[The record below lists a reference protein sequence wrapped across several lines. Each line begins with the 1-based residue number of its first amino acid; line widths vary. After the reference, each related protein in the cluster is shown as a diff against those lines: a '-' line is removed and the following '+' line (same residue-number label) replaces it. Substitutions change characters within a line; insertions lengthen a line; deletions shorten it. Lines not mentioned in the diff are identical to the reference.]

1 MQLACLACGQA
12 LSVALAAEAPYCVQ
26 QNARSETD
34 LRSLTGAGK
43 ARLAAQ
49 DAVDARE
56 TCKTN
61 DHESVGEEEVSRCSV
76 CAGLYHTPCL
86 ERRDEA
92 INAVFA
98 CGNCVSKTT
107 VTTRQNT
114 LGTHKAARAA
124 ELPLLVPVPALP
136 YLRRGN
142 ASKVSMNVTV
152 EGEEALAGSDSD
164 DGILH
169 GDVDMNWCVFSIDVE
184 VCTSCRQVEIGAS
197 DRGRCAT
204 CSGPRLHQRCI
215 QRQEAAGAA
224 ATDTVMESES
234 SGRKRR
240 RSPSDIAASDS
251 SVSSR
256 SCATCLLDPSKTDQ
270 AIAGLQTNGS
280 IETRTIALLVRDQTD
295 VAQWWETCRV
305 CSGRFCLHEFCDP
318 QATDTNLDEIMA
330 KAPLAGDDASG
341 WCCGH
346 CTDSQVAARD
356 PMTTALVASATEAGF
371 GEELMT
377 VLICDGCEREVD
389 MATLDPPLIYIPEGD
404 WFCQACAMKTK
415 AMAVPKRDKDTLMAV
430 VMTKAARTGAFGG
443 VGALMASPATTTS
456 DSTTISKKPMEV
468 VTVLICDGCD
478 GEFDFASITPSLK
491 SVPEGDWFCDKCIVA
506 YSALTTAQQQ
516 GERNVVAISPGL
528 QDGTAQQPGATLPA
542 ALGADAPLAPLVPVT
557 LLICDSCEGEFDMS
571 VLDPPLTEV
580 PSGDWYC
587 PPCATIRNVKRPSKT
602 RRRRTK
608 IGTGKKVRRVKS
620 LQAVGGPSSVTPV
633 QNAAL
638 PVGVVQEVVVTILI
652 CDGCEG
658 EFDPLALNPPVLAIP
673 EGEWFCSTCAA
684 HQALPGLNGAAVGQ
698 AKAAVDAELS
708 ISGERAQTCVGCDMK
723 FQAGTAA
730 ADQLRRPSESVD
742 GVLLCEACR
751 NLQVG
756 YTRRRSTSSMT
767 SSQAN
772 GGDIESASRKRRRSG
787 ESSRNRKNSKKNKKN
802 SSEPALT
809 GDEADHEDQLNH
821 APINGEAFPRLI
833 LPQAVTIVATS
844 TGLRNGLEGGKAGSG
859 WHYTN
864 PTVIHGDSDDD
875 VSTGD
880 LEDEDEDDDVIRI
893 ICDICFHE
901 FKMADVLGGDAKEVP
916 VRPWYCKPCL
926 KTLKRNRK
934 KKQRFSKQM
943 LLEMQVYGRLLRP
956 TAAKVVDTDA
966 AARRGKPPNSREERR
981 KMYELIGKSVG
992 VFLQWDKQWVM
1003 GRVMTFHA
1011 THPAMHHTVRFD
1023 DGVVASLPLY
1033 TFPLVVGTRTMLYVK
1048 VSALQNRWWP
1058 AQVLRL
1064 NALARKVL
1072 VPTSEEETAARVN
1085 FRLVRIFASDDG
1097 RAETAHN
1104 VSCWV
1109 PKYLCRSMKRFEL
1122 PAPTESMTVET
1133 EAAELLSKAL
1143 AKSVK
1148 RAEDETQVET
1158 DVLDRVFQQL
1168 LTRFRRT
1175 TAASDRSTTEE
1186 GAANGDQVTEGGQ
1199 PRRSRRWIQ
1208 IAEAFVGKTIAVTA
1222 VRSRDLGLSPGSF
1235 EVKSFDKK
1243 SGTHA
1248 VQNHDD
1254 GDAETTVD
1262 LMGGSDKVVYHLK
1275 DPCAFSELAIML
1287 ELSGSDARGGGVGD
1301 FHSKELLEK
1310 AIVQETGMQGDK
1322 GVLSS
1327 SAVNGENA
1335 EGETVVKNTCSHC
1348 LLGPAEIRESAVD
1361 ANDAAGEEQLE
1372 EEELVVCAKCDRRY
1386 HATCCDPPYA
1396 PISLVNPEDGEVL
1409 VSDLKMPFVC
1419 SECTSCVGCH
1429 RQRQQEESTS
1439 SDEQQEE
1446 RDEPETKRRRT
1457 SKTTVEPEQ
1466 RWAQW
1471 RLPLQAAALCR
1482 NCVPFYET
1490 KRFCAVCHLVLD
1502 DEALATSVELL
1513 TCSTCD
1519 HWVHAD
1525 CEPDPNPT
1533 FHAFKSNAD
1542 FALDV
1547 IADVP
1552 DISLNPSRTGDNM
1565 EVTDDSSAATGD
1577 GDNESIASLKTP
1589 IGSRSPSEDREI
1601 LPNDRSYTGK
1611 DDGGFKPAK
1620 KVDEAFAY
1628 GLRFTATYDP
1638 KALHKYECLT
1648 CRKLRMLHVLQRL
1661 VNEDKIDLFKEPVTK
1676 VIAPTYFDV
1685 IKAPMDLSTMQQK
1698 ILAGEYSSV
1707 NFREFRDDFELMCLN
1722 AVTFNSKERDF
1733 LIWREAWR
1741 FYGQGQKIFRQTAPK
1756 SRMKQRGGRHYD
1768 ALLVAAKRQL
1778 PNNSAIVG
1786 KTQVNGVDSESWL
1799 NGGDDGENNDEEDEE
1814 EEGEAG
1820 SEAGDAEH
1828 SKAALDE
1835 AGTTQST
1842 ASTGSLTSAEMMSTN
1857 GGDANPTTTESA
1869 SLGEA
1874 SSDLVPTG
1882 STAGTTLPS
1891 VSTALA
1897 VAVDR
1902 RMLVRDVIVLQ
1913 TELSA
1918 TGKPG
1923 SRIPLFKITQTRTS
1937 AHTYCWLDM
1946 CVVCGSAGLKTD
1958 LIFCVD
1964 CGEGFHSFC
1973 VPGMSTAR
1981 LEDSD
1986 QLQAYWRCPNCKMCE
2001 ICGQP
2006 GTCSA
2011 TAIASKDV
2019 PATAG
2024 NVDSAGSNGQ
2034 EKGEETE
2041 PRVGISSGEPL
2052 LFCAHCDRG
2061 YHGSCLLPAILPSSR
2076 HEAEDGGSK
2085 DIYCASCI
2093 SCSSCSSNSVE
2104 YLPSEEAE
2112 EAQLATLER
2121 TYSYDRNT
2129 CLRCYDRQERE
2140 SRALMERSKPLTQ
2153 LWTAASR
2160 KRKKDSEKCPLCRR
2174 KWDADS
2180 EELMQCDACERW
2192 AHPQCDELLT
2202 AEPER
2207 YQTLVS
2213 DPKAVYVCGACRPK
2227 ERQHLTH
2234 SAPDGEGWRCQ
2245 VLIANIQ
2252 RKRSQC
2258 DAKWKEARAQLEL
2271 IEQWKRWAEHTP
2283 VYLYVLRLGEEC
2295 LRSFA
2300 YRSLN
2305 FQSDWSRST
2314 KQQELEASGLTLPAW
2329 LVRKA
2334 SRYLRFKRYAR
2345 GPRAAAR
2352 RRERKTQSFYSQQ
2365 AVGMNTRKDASA
2377 ICPIV
2382 SEAASC
2388 AALLAC
2394 VHLLYGWRPL
2404 PEVVLHLLSNDKG
2417 AGVEDGVGARSSL
2430 GEPLLKRLRKTESS
2444 SDEAAKRN
2452 LTLEQEIAAIKQQY
2466 DRRVAKRHL
2475 VREAASDLTL
2485 FGSSTSEA
2493 AEATDASADAKAV
2506 ALPSEPNTASPSN
2519 RGSATANAT
2528 VSGLFPPTAAISV
2541 APSPRRPAPTSPN
2554 TPVVV
2559 AHMTTA
2565 SPLHGWPTSEQQTS
2579 EAQTEALEAAADKP
2593 ATTVATS
2600 KFEDARFCA
2609 LCFMIGDDTPC
2620 GRLLYAESETWVHV
2634 NCALWSMEVYEGSSG
2649 VLHKSQKAKHRSRLI
2664 RCDGC
2669 ELVGATVGC
2678 CIPRCTSHYHF
2689 PCAVDAGVA
2698 FLPNGE
2704 TCCPRAAH
2712 LDQVARRLQTKNGVL
2727 AVAVTATVAVEGD
2740 KQDEDTTKKQQ
2751 QAKEADE
2758 GAVADAEHPDKE
2770 MKEAETTTEGM
2781 EEQSSSNAVGNEAEE
2796 PDMPAKEGE
2805 KEDDEPMKPNEN
2817 IDGGEDQALEAPI
2830 EATFEKKT
2838 GSASSEYVLPV
2849 INPRNEPHRSLFSDP
2864 PLVLSDAKKKK
2875 NSGSKRGSKPR
2886 SMCYRVGALT
2896 VHSLGHV
2903 FVGNASFHTRHAI
2916 YPLGFRSTRIFWS
2929 TRHLATRC
2937 LYECVISSTEIEE
2950 RHKRQDQQVGVD
2962 DTKAEDSQRSQ
2973 QRRRPR
2979 AVFKIVASDDK
2990 KNPIVATSPEDALL
3004 ELRSRVVALYEEKRG
3019 FSASPRVGAD
3029 VGQVPET
3036 ERNPFLKRS
3045 SWFSFALSGDY
3056 FFGFGL
3062 PEIVRHIEQLPH
3074 AATAAVSRL
3083 AVVKKLRQQQQQ
3095 QGQSPL
3101 ASSAVN
3107 WASKANKRS
3116 HEALEQ
3122 EAATTLREED
3132 EDEEVYA
3139 FTQKLPSAE
3148 AFQAAQRVVEQ
3159 LVRAEQRS
3167 RQSSGCARTDGFE
3180 GNRLFGTPKKLKALP
3195 ARRHALNKEASNE
3208 PVGAPSGSSGGGV
3221 AMDLEHLPIAMQYRE
3236 LRRRPFDERLLVRK
3250 SSIHGYGLFLKEAVG
3265 EGQMIVE
3272 YQGQMIGQSVAD
3284 ERERR
3289 YEEQGIG
3296 SCYMFR
3302 LDENTIIDATRCG
3315 NLARF
3320 INHSCDPKAFARVVV
3335 VEGGEKKI
3343 VIFAKRAIAVGDEV
3357 TYDYKFPIEDEA
3369 IRCDC
3374 SAPNC
3379 IGRMN

>member
-1 MQLACLACGQA
+1 MK
-12 LSVALAAEAPYCVQ
+12 VAI
-26 QNARSETD
+26 
-34 LRSLTGAGK
+34 AGK
-43 ARLAAQ
+43 
-49 DAVDARE
+49 
-56 TCKTN
+56 
-61 DHESVGEEEVSRCSV
+61 
-76 CAGLYHTPCL
+76 
-86 ERRDEA
+86 
-92 INAVFA
+92 
-98 CGNCVSKTT
+98 
-107 VTTRQNT
+107 
-114 LGTHKAARAA
+114 
-124 ELPLLVPVPALP
+124 
-136 YLRRGN
+136 
-142 ASKVSMNVTV
+142 
-152 EGEEALAGSDSD
+152 EALAGSDSD
-164 DGILH
+164 SDDGILR
-169 GDVDMNWCVFSIDVE
+169 GDVEMNWRVFSIDVE
-184 VCTSCRQVEIGAS
+184 VCTSCRQVEIGAL
-197 DRGRCAT
+197 T
-204 CSGPRLHQRCI
+204 
-215 QRQEAAGAA
+215 
-224 ATDTVMESES
+224 
-234 SGRKRR
+234 
-240 RSPSDIAASDS
+240 
-251 SVSSR
+251 SVGSR
-256 SCATCLLDPSKTDQ
+256 S
-270 AIAGLQTNGS
+270 NGNCFGILS
-280 IETRTIALLVRDQTD
+280 NT
-295 VAQWWETCRV
+295 
-305 CSGRFCLHEFCDP
+305 
-318 QATDTNLDEIMA
+318 
-330 KAPLAGDDASG
+330 
-341 WCCGH
+341 
-346 CTDSQVAARD
+346 
-356 PMTTALVASATEAGF
+356 GF

-389 MATLDPPLIYIPEGD
+389 MATLDPPLADIPEDD
-404 WFCQACAMKTK
+404 WFCQACTMKTK
-415 AMAVPKRDKDTLMAV
+415 AMAGPKRDEDTPMAV
-430 VMTKAARTGAFGG
+430 VMTKAAITGAFDG

-478 GEFDFASITPSLK
+478 GEFDFARITPPLQ
-491 SVPEGDWFCDKCIVA
+491 SVPEGDWFCGKCIAA
-506 YSALTTAQQQ
+506 YSATAQKQD
-516 GERNVVAISPGL
+516 ERNVVAISPGL
-528 QDGTAQQPGATLPA
+528 EDGTAQQPGTTLPA

-587 PPCATIRNVKRPSKT
+587 PPCATIRNVKRPGKT

-608 IGTGKKVRRVKS
+608 IGMARKVRGAKGP
-620 LQAVGGPSSVTPV
+620 QAVGGPSAAAPV

-638 PVGVVQEVVVTILI
+638 PVGAVQEVVTFLI

-673 EGEWFCSTCAA
+673 EGEWFCSTCSA
-684 HQALPGLNGAAVGQ
+684 HQTLPGLNGAAVGQ
-698 AKAAVDAELS
+698 AKATATADLS
-708 ISGERAQTCVGCDMK
+708 MCDERAQTCVGCDIK
-723 FQAGTAA
+723 FQTGTTA

-772 GGDIESASRKRRRSG
+772 GSIKTDGGDIESANRKRRRSG
-787 ESSRNRKNSKKNKKN
+787 ESSRSRKSSKKSKKS

-809 GDEADHEDQLNH
+809 GDEADHEDSLNH
-821 APINGEAFPRLI
+821 ASVNGEAFPRLI
-833 LPQAVTIVATS
+833 LPQAVAIVSTS

-875 VSTGD
+875 VSNGD
-880 LEDEDEDDDVIRI
+880 LDDEDEDDDVIRI

-916 VRPWYCKPCL
+916 ARPWYCKPCL

-956 TAAKVVDTDA
+956 TAAKVVDIDA

-981 KMYELIGKSVG
+981 KMYEMVGKSVG

-1003 GRVMTFHA
+1003 GRVMAFHA

-1033 TFPLVVGTRTMLYVK
+1033 AFPLVVGTRTMLYVK
-1048 VSALQNRWWP
+1048 VPALQNRWWP

-1072 VPTSEEETAARVN
+1072 MPTSEEETVARAN

-1097 RAETAHN
+1097 RVETTHN

-1122 PAPTESMTVET
+1122 PAPTESMTMET
-1133 EAAELLSKAL
+1133 EAAELLGKAL
-1143 AKSVK
+1143 ARSVE

-1168 LTRFRRT
+1168 LTTFRRT
-1175 TAASDRSTTEE
+1175 TSASDRSTTEE
-1186 GAANGDQVTEGGQ
+1186 GAANGDQATEGAQ
-1199 PRRSRRWIQ
+1199 PSRSRRWIQ
-1208 IAEAFVGKTIAVTA
+1208 IAEAFVGKTIVVTA
-1222 VRSRDLGLSPGSF
+1222 VGSRDLGLSPGSF
-1235 EVKSFDKK
+1235 EVKSFDEN
-1243 SGTHA
+1243 SVTHT

-1262 LMGGSDKVVYHLK
+1262 LMDGSDEVVYHLE

-1327 SAVNGENA
+1327 SAVNRENA
-1335 EGETVVKNTCSHC
+1335 EGETGVKNTCSHC

-1429 RQRQQEESTS
+1429 RQRQHEDSTS
-1439 SDEQQEE
+1439 SDEQLEE

-1457 SKTTVEPEQ
+1457 NKATVEPEQ

-1471 RLPLQAAALCR
+1471 RLPLQAAALCGK
-1482 NCVPFYET
+1482 CVPFYET

-1502 DEALATSVELL
+1502 DESLATSVELL

-1525 CEPDPNPT
+1525 CEPDPNPA

-1565 EVTDDSSAATGD
+1565 EVTDDSSAATGE

-1589 IGSRSPSEDREI
+1589 IGSRSPSEDRES
-1601 LPNDRSYTGK
+1601 LSNGKSSTGK

-1628 GLRFTATYDP
+1628 GLRFTTTYDP

-1676 VIAPTYFDV
+1676 AIAPTYFDV

-1786 KTQVNGVDSESWL
+1786 KTQLNGVDSESWL
-1799 NGGDDGENNDEEDEE
+1799 NGGDDGDNNEEEDEE
-1814 EEGEAG
+1814 DEGEAG
-1820 SEAGDAEH
+1820 SEAGDEEH

-1842 ASTGSLTSAEMMSTN
+1842 ASTGSLTSAEMISTN
-1857 GGDANPTTTESA
+1857 GGDANPTMTESA

-1874 SSDLVPTG
+1874 SSDLVPLG

-1902 RMLVRDVIVLQ
+1902 RMLARDAIVLQ
-1913 TELSA
+1913 TKLSA

-2006 GTCSA
+2006 GSCSA
-2011 TAIASKDV
+2011 VALASKDV

-2024 NVDSAGSNGQ
+2024 NVDSADSNGQ
-2034 EKGEETE
+2034 QEGEETE
-2041 PRVGISSGEPL
+2041 PHVGISSGEPL

-2061 YHGSCLLPAILPSSR
+2061 YHGSCLLPAILPSSE
-2076 HEAEDGGSK
+2076 HEAEDGGRK

-2093 SCSSCSSNSVE
+2093 SCSSCSSNNVE

-2252 RKRSQC
+2252 QKRSQC
-2258 DAKWKEARAQLEL
+2258 DAKWKEARGQLEL

-2305 FQSDWSRST
+2305 FQSDWSRFT

-2404 PEVVLHLLSNDKG
+2404 PEVVLHLLSSDKD

-2444 SDEAAKRN
+2444 GDEAAKRN
-2452 LTLEQEIAAIKQQY
+2452 LTLEQEIAVIKQQY

-2485 FGSSTSEA
+2485 FGSGTSEA
-2493 AEATDASADAKAV
+2493 AEATDAAADAKTV
-2506 ALPSEPNTASPSN
+2506 ALPSEPNRASPSN
-2519 RGSATANAT
+2519 SGSATANAT
-2528 VSGLFPPTAAISV
+2528 VSGLLSPTAAISV
-2541 APSPRRPAPTSPN
+2541 VPSPCRPAPTSPN
-2554 TPVVV
+2554 TPAAVV
-2559 AHMTTA
+2559 HMTTA
-2565 SPLHGWPTSEQQTS
+2565 SPLQGWPASEQDAS
-2579 EAQTEALEAAADKP
+2579 ETQTEALEAAADKP
-2593 ATTVATS
+2593 AATVATS

-2634 NCALWSMEVYEGSSG
+2634 NCALWSMEVYEGPSG

-2678 CIPRCTSHYHF
+2678 CVARCTSHYHF

-2704 TCCPRAAH
+2704 TCCPHAAH
-2712 LDQVARRLQTKNGVL
+2712 LDQVARRLQTKNGIP
-2727 AVAVTATVAVEGD
+2727 AVAVAATVVVEGG
-2740 KQDEDTTKKQQ
+2740 KQDEDTTNKLQ

-2758 GAVADAEHPDKE
+2758 YDVADAEHPDEE
-2770 MKEAETTTEGM
+2770 MKEAETTTETL
-2781 EEQSSSNAVGNEAEE
+2781 SRSNAAVIKAEE
-2796 PDMPAKEGE
+2796 PATPSKEGG
-2805 KEDDEPMKPNEN
+2805 KEDDGPMKPNESV
-2817 IDGGEDQALEAPI
+2817 DGTEDQALEAPI
-2830 EATFEKKT
+2830 EAPSEKKT

-2849 INPRNEPHRSLFSDP
+2849 INPRSEPHRSLFNDP

-2875 NSGSKRGSKPR
+2875 NSGSKRGSRPR
-2886 SMCYRVGALT
+2886 PMCYRVGALT

-2903 FVGNASFHTRHAI
+2903 FVGNASFHTRHAV

-2950 RHKRQDQQVGVD
+2950 RHTRQDQQVGVD
-2962 DTKAEDSQRSQ
+2962 GTKADASQRSQ

-2979 AVFKIVASDDK
+2979 AVFKIVASDDQ
-2990 KNPIVATSPEDALL
+2990 KNPIVAASPEDALL

-3019 FSASPRVGAD
+3019 FSASPRVGAN

-3062 PEIVRHIEQLPH
+3062 PEIVRHIEQLPY

-3101 ASSAVN
+3101 ASSAAN

-3132 EDEEVYA
+3132 EGEEVYA

-3159 LVRAEQRS
+3159 LVRAEQRA

-3208 PVGAPSGSSGGGV
+3208 PVGGAPSGSGGGGV

-3302 LDENTIIDATRCG
+3302 LDESTIIDATRCG

-3379 IGRMN
+3379 VGRMN